1 MNKTGWIGIAMALLL
16 LAGCASP
23 KVSQHGQVA
32 PDQDVIEGGLSSGD
46 IRTMA
51 EKMGPQILSIP
62 EIANADGVTRIAIS
76 PMKNSSRFIIDMN
89 IFMKKLRLELSRYS
103 GGKLRF
109 YSQNNATGTRNTI
122 LKNRQEEQIS
132 KALDGLAEQIV
143 NLPVVQNSTTPIKMA
158 ILPVLNVNF
167 VQMNADSFAAMLRSK
182 IVERANGKVLFLMP
196 GAEKGA
202 DYYLTGQFIADSM
215 KQEGIVNLPAY
226 INMMDER
233 IKNGESLDLYE
244 DSPAGVGS
252 NNSGNQLNIVNGD
265 WHRRYPSL
273 FNQLQLSA
281 ELREIPNVTKRLN
294 VMLVKSNEN
303 VAVWEKMVT
312 LEKKITDGTENSD
325 YILSGEISGLSK
337 SNGRKQSDYLL
348 MTMQLVNPVSNEVLW
363 EDGYEVKKSSTTGT
377 VYQ

>member
-1 MNKTGWIGIAMALLL
+1 MNKTGWIGIAMVLLL

-23 KVSQHGQVA
+23 KVSQHGRVA

-62 EIANADGVTRIAIS
+62 EIANTDGVTRIAIS

-132 KALDGLAEQIV
+132 KVLDGLAEQIV

-182 IVERANGKVLFLMP
+182 IVDRANGKVLFLMP

-226 INMMDER
+226 INLLDER

-281 ELREIPNVTKRLN
+281 ELRKIPNVTKRLN
-294 VMLVKSNEN
+294 VMLVRSNEN

-363 EDGYEVKKSSTTGT
+363 EDGYEVKKSSTIGT